1 MTADPTPLARLYE
14 FMRVMSEEERLEF
27 ARWTAE
33 KPALFNQ
40 WSRRSI
46 KFYGDTFS
54 NADEAFHPPRPELPA
69 PASVT
74 DIATGRDLTILLA
87 DQPRGRWWEVEDAPE
102 LAFRFLDE
110 LLVRSRKVISRPLRR
125 RIDLRAYLDEVLT
138 SLAPMWRKTHHQVT
152 VSCPPGVVLDTYPG
166 AIYQIIVNLLTNS
179 LVHGFDGIDKGS
191 VVIEVSVEAA
201 MASIVYRDNGRG
213 MSEDVRRR
221 MFEPFFTTRRGHG
234 GSGLGMHI
242 VYNLATQLLR
252 GSISCDSAPGQG
264 IKVVMKIP
272 I

>member
-102 LAFRFLDE
+102 LAFRFVDYELPPHRKTADARLE
-110 LLVRSRKVISRPLRR
+110 GEPASGPGMRADLLLVGEDGVPIVGEVKAATAAGYDTDAVLALVQGLTACAQLLPPQQMERLENTYPYTQFRAISVLDLFIIVVKPELAARATNQADLYEAAKALAPILAREPNVPAR
-125 RIDLRAYLDEVLT
+125 RIA
-138 SLAPMWRKTHHQVT
+138 
-152 VSCPPGVVLDTYPG
+152 
-166 AIYQIIVNLLTNS
+166 
-179 LVHGFDGIDKGS
+179 
-191 VVIEVSVEAA
+191 VIEARWDGRLELRLAA
-201 MASIVYRDNGRG
+201 L
-213 MSEDVRRR
+213 
-221 MFEPFFTTRRGHG
+221 
-234 GSGLGMHI
+234 GSKP
-242 VYNLATQLLR
+242 NSR
-252 GSISCDSAPGQG
+252 
-264 IKVVMKIP
+264 
-272 I
+272 